1 VRISGIILTTTPTKT
16 CDVVF
21 DTKKGT
27 QQMMRA
33 KSTKRTK
40 EAHTK
45 GTIA

>member
-1 VRISGIILTTTPTKT
+1 
-16 CDVVF
+16 VF
-21 DTKKGT
+21 DKREK
-27 QQMMRA
+27 MMRA